1 MLTIATAFGE
11 RLQYDVPMSEHT
23 TLGIGGPSKAMLR
36 ATTPEELVQSLQ
48 LAIEADIPY
57 IVIGGGSNLLVADRG
72 VDRLVI
78 KNDSVGIAA
87 AGDLISVR
95 SGTRLQDLVDYTV
108 ARGWQGLQR
117 LTGVPGSVGG
127 AVYGN
132 AGAYGQT
139 ISDWL
144 EEVVCF
150 DGRQVVTFD
159 KEASRFAYRHS
170 AFKENGCALLEVRF
184 RLQAADPA
192 ALASE
197 SQGILSQR
205 LVKYPVGLR
214 CPGSFFKNV
223 LASTVAAESL
233 QLIPAERILYGKIPA
248 GYLLEQV
255 GARGQSL
262 GDIHISPSNANLF
275 VNGGQGKAEDLWQL
289 AGQFA
294 GRVRDR
300 YGIRLSPEVQF
311 VNLPHL
317 PL

>member
-1 MLTIATAFGE
+1 MLSLATILGE
-11 RLQYDVPMSEHT
+11 RVQYDVPMSEHT
-23 TLGIGGPSKAMLR
+23 TLGIGGPSRAMVR
-36 ATTPEELVQSLQ
+36 ATTPEELVEL
-48 LAIEADIPY
+48 LRVAIAGDIPY

-78 KNDSVGIAA
+78 KNDATGITA
-87 AGDLISVR
+87 AGDTAVVR
-95 SGTRLQDLVDYTV
+95 SGTRLQDLVDYSL
-108 ARGWQGLQR
+108 AHGWQGLQR
-117 LTGVPGSVGG
+117 LTGIPGTVGG

-132 AGAYGQT
+132 AGAYGQV

-150 DGRQVVTFD
+150 DGRQVVSLG
-159 KEASRFAYRHS
+159 KGESRFAYRHS
-170 AFKENGCALLEVRF
+170 TFKENGFIILELRF

-192 ALASE
+192 ALTGE
-197 SQGILSQR
+197 SQGILAQR

-223 LASTVAAESL
+223 LASTVNPESL
-233 QLIPAERILYGKIPA
+233 QLIPAERVVYGKIPA
-248 GYLLEQV
+248 GYLLETV
-255 GARGQSL
+255 GARGQTL

-275 VNGGQGKAEDLWQL
+275 INGGQGRAEHLWQL

-294 GRVRDR
+294 GRVRDK
-300 YGIRLSPEVQF
+300 YGIRLTPEVQF
-311 VNLPHL
+311 VNLPPL